1 MNELSLFITK
11 TAREL
16 EDLERSITTLR
27 EEALQA
33 LERIQPKP
41 PPEDQGSPSGLPPMV
56 PAAGIRTLLD
66 PYGTLAAQR
75 LMAEQGRI
83 GALSQT
89 MVDLFYTTLMTRP
102 DARPVLDFL
111 STSELDRLHS
121 AQIRY
126 LIAILSPDLSKPDH
140 EKLARETGNR
150 HAMVGLVPASLAEAF
165 SIYRHELERFFSDET
180 SGDSLIRGIIIE
192 RLANDLSWQ
201 LVAFSE
207 IEQERARLTE
217 EFLGLF
223 ATAQNR
229 RDLLKGALDRIIQ
242 IPGVAGAS
250 ISTLLEGEKVQC
262 EAQSGLVLSGVECLR
277 NHLPKKADKENIVR
291 KAFEEEKPVLWNTLQ
306 SVRLDP
312 EESEEA
318 RLLGIRSLS
327 SWPLLSQEGVPLDV
341 LNLYSKW
348 PGYFHSASQQLFWTT
363 LSRSLGAAL
372 SALEKN
378 PRQSDLRPISLSDN
392 QRYRNLLQNG
402 QVEMFYQ
409 PVVAPHTRELIKFES
424 LARLRDGEKILS
436 PADFLPAFG
445 TNQLLLLFDMGLK
458 RIRQD
463 APLWTSLPETFSSAP
478 RVSINLP
485 AEAFSSRS
493 FLERLESH
501 SPSGVTADCTGRP
514 VEITLE
520 IVEAGFLDEAAAR
533 KSVTALKEAGYRIS
547 LDDIGTGDS
556 SIRRLKSLPIDEIK
570 IDQGFVRTLDR
581 NIDHLE
587 FVFSLIDLASA
598 LGIDYVLEGV
608 ETPLVYDM
616 VTMTGPGGHLQ
627 GYAIAR
633 PMPAGE
639 VNAWWE
645 RWSHEPPLHHPWSY
659 QGWIVQKEIRLRYAL
674 ILCARGAQE
683 MINMTTFGN
692 SDACP
697 LTRSLAELTIAED
710 LKGEVDRLHRKLH
723 REMETELLGDLALN
737 RPGVV
742 MALEKIWQ
750 KYRKEF
756 VTLMLP

>member
-1 MNELSLFITK
+1 MNELSLFVTK

-27 EEALQA
+27 EEARQA
-33 LERIQPKP
+33 LESLHSKTF
-41 PPEDQGSPSGLPPMV
+41 EDQGRGEQTPPME

-83 GALSQT
+83 SALSRT

-111 STSELDRLHS
+111 SAAELDHLQS
-121 AQIRY
+121 AQVRY
-126 LIAILSPDLSKPDH
+126 LVAILSPDLSKPDH
-140 EKLARETGNR
+140 EKLARETGDR

-180 SGDSLIRGIIIE
+180 SADALTRGIIIE

-250 ISTLLEGEKVQC
+250 IASLLEGEKVQC
-262 EAQSGLVLSGVECLR
+262 EVQSGLVLSGVECLR
-277 NHLPKKADKENIVR
+277 NHLPRKAEKDNIVR
-291 KAFEEEKPVLWNTLQ
+291 KAFEEERPVLWNTLLD
-306 SVRLDP
+306 VRLGQG
-312 EESEEA
+312 ESEEA
-318 RLLGIRSLS
+318 RLLGIRSVS
-327 SWPLLSQEGVPLDV
+327 AWPLFSQEGVPLDV

-363 LSRSLGAAL
+363 LSRSLGGAL
-372 SALEKN
+372 ASLEKN
-378 PRQSDLRPISLSDN
+378 PRQSGLRPVSLSEN
-392 QRYRNLLQNG
+392 QRYRTLLQSG

-409 PVVAPHTRELIKFES
+409 PVVTPHTRELVKFES
-424 LARLRDGEKILS
+424 LARLRDGDQIIA
-436 PADFLPAFG
+436 PAAFLPAFG
-445 TNQLLLLFDMGLK
+445 TNQLLLLFEMGLE
-458 RIRQD
+458 RVRQD
-463 APLWTSLPETFSSAP
+463 APLWTSLPEIFSSAP

-493 FLERLESH
+493 FLERLEAH
-501 SPSGVTADCTGRP
+501 SPSGLSADCAGRP

-533 KSVTALKEAGYRIS
+533 KSVKALKEAGYRIS

-570 IDQGFVRTLDR
+570 IDQGFVRTLDS

-616 VTMTGPGGHLQ
+616 VTMTGSGGHLQ
-627 GYAIAR
+627 GYEIAH
-633 PMPAGE
+633 PMAAGE

-645 RWSHEPPLHHPWSY
+645 RWSHAPPLHHPWSY
-659 QGWIVQKEIRLRYAL
+659 HGWIVQKEIRLRYTM
-674 ILCARGAQE
+674 ILCARGAHE
-683 MINMTTFGN
+683 MINMASFGN
-692 SDACP
+692 PDACP
-697 LTRSLAELTIAED
+697 LTKTLSELSISED
-710 LKGEVDRLHRKLH
+710 LRAEADRLHRKLH
-723 REMETELLGDLALN
+723 REMETELLGKLPLSHPAA
-737 RPGVV
+737 V
-742 MALEKIWQ
+742 MALKRIWQ
-750 KYRKEF
+750 SYRKDF
-756 VTLMLP
+756 VTLMIR